1 MDVLIYS
8 LTRSLAR
15 SIRSTLPL
23 VLHGMVC
30 AGLVDRRCLFNL
42 STYIVLY
49 IHAFFIALGGL
60 RAHSLLGAETVRI
73 RIAGARRTSGR
84 RIVDY

>member
-1 MDVLIYS
+1 
-8 LTRSLAR
+8 
-15 SIRSTLPL
+15 
-23 VLHGMVC
+23 MVC

-60 RAHSLLGAETVRI
+60 PVRAHSLLGAETVRI